1 MTFLRFSR
9 DKRGYEH
16 FQLVQPA
23 VNRRGLG
30 RPRIL
35 YWFRSPSNVRV
46 GREPFDHAIRMA
58 IEKQNPELEFDWTQI
73 LATPIPSADADRWR
87 ERRRLERAAR
97 QVTADEEEPEPN
109 EAHAIGD
116 LDTKTAPP
124 GDQAAAESLALRVD
138 NGSSS
143 AERPSATPP
152 GSARR
157 SRRRRRGR
165 RGRPDTEGAKAG
177 KPTAESSEP
186 EPEFEGDPE

>member
-1 MTFLRFSR
+1 MAFLRFSR

-23 VNRRGLG
+23 MNRRGSG

-46 GREPFDHAIRMA
+46 GREPFDDAIRIA

-97 QVTADEEEPEPN
+97 QVTSDEEEPEPN
-109 EAHAIGD
+109 DAHAIGD

-124 GDQAAAESLALRVD
+124 EDEAVTENLALTANNV
-138 NGSSS
+138 SSPT
-143 AERPSATPP
+143 EGPP
-152 GSARR
+152 AAQDGSARR
-157 SRRRRRGR
+157 GRRRRRAR
-165 RGRPDTEGAKAG
+165 RDRPDTEGAKAG
-177 KPTAESSEP
+177 EATAESSKRD
-186 EPEFEGDPE
+186 PEFEGDPD